1 VDGNTHGHGS
11 NARNLSV
18 QLSLSQTSKNN
29 MSLLLSFKFSLQQNE
44 RRGQN
49 MCCLEARRG
58 VGLGEVAQRMFT
70 HVNKYK
76 NDKIKGEKE
85 KRESIDQ
92 WDLMNLKIFCTAK
105 ETIIRLKRQFIE

>member
-1 VDGNTHGHGS
+1 
-11 NARNLSV
+11 
-18 QLSLSQTSKNN
+18 
-29 MSLLLSFKFSLQQNE
+29 MY
-44 RRGQN
+44 
-49 MCCLEARRG
+49 
-58 VGLGEVAQRMFT
+58 T

-76 NDKIKGEKE
+76 NDKIKGQKE